1 MVRSLSNFVYTES
14 SGSDYP
20 SPSKGK
26 GKASKLPKGSQ
37 ETISWDVLSNQAKYC
52 NKCNQTFTSSSE
64 LREHIKLGIH
74 KDEKGWYT
82 CPMCNLQFEF
92 LRTLQVH
99 EEVQHKGE
107 KPAAEPENDSSS
119 DEGSFKGRHIWGDHS
134 VSYEGCLEQLLPV
147 GESVQFVC
155 TKQLRPGLTQDPV

>member
-1 MVRSLSNFVYTES
+1 MYIALWFCFCFLTTES

-20 SPSKGK
+20 SSSKGSK
-26 GKASKLPKGSQ
+26 KSSKRSKSKSSASKVTP
-37 ETISWDVLSNQAKYC
+37 ETISWDVLSNQATYC
-52 NKCNQTFTSSSE
+52 KKCNQTFTSPSE

-74 KDEKGWYT
+74 KDSRGWYT

-119 DEGSFKGRHIWGDHS
+119 DEDNLKGNCSSFKR
-134 VSYEGCLEQLLPV
+134 
-147 GESVQFVC
+147 
-155 TKQLRPGLTQDPV
+155 K